1 MKSALESADS
11 RIRRR
16 ENSSRRMRRG
26 RRVGN
31 LPTKFMGSL
40 RWLRNRKKADRSAR
54 SSKGQPC
61 NFTRRSA
68 AKKKATKSR
77 GTFSKHPKSYLQ
89 TVIRLPLPSLSGCP
103 SVAWTHLPKGVLGP
117 RVTPLDAGAFLYSWT
132 DAALVGAIR

>member
-16 ENSSRRMRRG
+16 ENSSRRIRRG

-54 SSKGQPC
+54 SSKGQPR

-68 AKKKATKSR
+68 AKKSDEEPWNFLETPEVLSSDGYTSPAS
-77 GTFSKHPKSYLQ
+77 
-89 TVIRLPLPSLSGCP
+89 LPERVSFGS
-103 SVAWTHLPKGVLGP
+103 WTHLPKGVLGP
-117 RVTPLDAGAFLYSWT
+117 RVTPL
-132 DAALVGAIR
+132 